1 MKTGFA
7 RALVAATLV
16 FVTACNFSPTDP
28 DPVPSA
34 KPSPSPTQ
42 EEADLVAAL
51 RRTQRVPHHF
61 AVDAD
66 LPKNEHLTASGE
78 FDVTKRLYRSSTG
91 TLDRIVVGDDY
102 YQREPGDS
110 WVHVDLERL
119 KADSQLHFGMADAT
133 GLLQF
138 ADAITDAHKTGP
150 NTYSGRF
157 QPDTENFKEPFLP
170 IGAPSLWS
178 IGMRVSPFTV
188 TVDPKGWVVGVSMEL
203 TPTDSPTL
211 RMDATLSALGQPLD
225 VEKPDAQEADEAF
238 YE

>member
-7 RALVAATLV
+7 HTLVAAALV
-16 FVTACNFSPTDP
+16 LVTACNFSPTDP
-28 DPVPSA
+28 DPVPST
-34 KPSPSPTQ
+34 KPAPSPTQ
-42 EEADLVAAL
+42 DEVDLVAAL

-66 LPKNEHLTASGE
+66 LPKDEHLTGSGE
-78 FDVTKRLYRSSTG
+78 FDVTEQLYASSTG
-91 TLDRIVVGDDY
+91 TLDRVVIGSDY
-102 YQREPGDS
+102 YQRDPGAR

-119 KADSQLHFGMADAT
+119 KEDSKLHFGMADAT

-138 ADAITDAHKTGP
+138 ADAITEAHKTGP

-157 QPDTENFKEPFLP
+157 QPDTEDFKEPFLP

-188 TVDPKGWVVGVSMEL
+188 TVDAKGWVIEVSMEL

-211 RMDATLSALGQPLD
+211 RMEATLSAQGQPVS
-225 VEKPDAQEADEAF
+225 VEKPTAQEADEAF
-238 YE
+238 YK